1 MNIFQALEAFG
12 RSTGEYWSQDN
23 ATFEQ
28 GKPSPLARTVRTVNP
43 MTGFGSAVGAMHD
56 VAGAGFPPRDTAI
69 ALLQSVPSFGSVLA
83 RKGITGLELVNNYYK
98 TLGTFGAGTVASVA
112 ADEAQAKERKK

>member
-23 ATFEQ
+23 AAFEQ
-28 GKPSPLARTVRTVNP
+28 GKPSPLARTVRAVNP
-43 MTGFGSAVGAMHD
+43 MTGFGSALGAIHD
-56 VAGAGFPPRDTAI
+56 VAVAGFPPRDTSI
-69 ALLQSVPSFGSVLA
+69 ALLQSAPSFGSVLA